1 MYYFLHSCRILA
13 NCATNLGTYMKKFL
27 SFCLFSIYSVLALAQ
42 PGEVTNAILSQKD
55 GALADAKTSID
66 KASEHEK
73 TMNEPKTWYHRGK
86 IYEAIANDP
95 LLGKQY
101 PDAAKTAFQ
110 SLEKAKK
117 LDETAAK
124 PGKFKKDIEEE
135 WNSAPFAIAIQ
146 NAGIVAYQ
154 NKKYDEAYNYFTM
167 YQSVKSTDTLGY
179 VYAAQMALAEND
191 YKKAK
196 DTYVK
201 GIEKTG
207 YTTPEIL
214 NNLIYIYKSVESE
227 KDYNKALE
235 IAQLG
240 RTKYPG
246 NYTFLVQEIDILEK
260 TGKLNEAVSKQEAL
274 VEKNPNK
281 AENQLVMGSLYEK
294 VQQNEKAKDAYTKAL
309 ALAPNSFEA
318 NFNLGALYYNPAVEI
333 MKEVRNMG
341 TAEYNKT
348 GKQKEAKAKEIL
360 KQALPYFEKAYSI
373 KPEDES
379 VKKTLKD
386 VYVIVGEKEK
396 AAKLN

>member
-13 NCATNLGTYMKKFL
+13 NCDIILPIGMKKIL
-27 SFCLFSIYSVLALAQ
+27 SICLFSVNAVLLFAQ
-42 PGEVTNAILSQKD
+42 PGEITNAILSQKD
-55 GALADAKTSID
+55 GDLANAKASID

-73 TMNEPKTWYHRGK
+73 TINDPKAWYYKGK

-95 LLGKQY
+95 VLGKQY
-101 PDAAKTAFQ
+101 QDAAKIAFE

-117 LDETAAK
+117 LDETSAK

-227 KDYNKALE
+227 KDLNKALE
-235 IAQLG
+235 IAQMG
-240 RTKYPG
+240 RTKYSG
-246 NYTFLVQEIDILEK
+246 NPIFLAQEIDILEK
-260 TGKLNEAVSKQEAL
+260 TGKLNEAVAKQEAL
-274 VEKNPNK
+274 VQKYPNK
-281 AENQLVMGSLYEK
+281 AENLLVMGSLYEK
-294 VQQNEKAKDAYTKAL
+294 VNEIEKAKDAYTKAL

-341 TAEYNKT
+341 TTEYNQK
-348 GKQKEAKAKEIL
+348 GKQKEAKAKETL
-360 KQALPYFEKAYSI
+360 RLAMPYFEKAYSI

-386 VYVIVGEKEK
+386 IYMILGDKEK
-396 AAKLN
+396 AAQLK